1 MLVVTCN
8 RPGPGEATVAHAPTR
23 GIRAVTASWQ
33 HQSEWPG
40 SPEDVHS
47 ARDFV
52 VRCLTAHE
60 LTRYEPAVSLVA
72 SELCTNAVVH
82 ARTPFTVSLE
92 RRDLLLVMEI
102 RDGASATPAKDALA
116 DAEADSGRGLRLV
129 DAFSS
134 SWGVWRR
141 LDGKSVWATFTLR
154 PGELVPGDVYGF

>member
-1 MLVVTCN
+1 M
-8 RPGPGEATVAHAPTR
+8 
-23 GIRAVTASWQ
+23 
-33 HQSEWPG
+33 
-40 SPEDVHS
+40 HS
-47 ARDFV
+47 AREFV
-52 VRCLTAHE
+52 VQCLTEHA

-92 RRDLLLVMEI
+92 RRDHLLLMEI
-102 RDGASATPAKDALA
+102 RDGASAPPAGDALS
-116 DAEADSGRGLRLV
+116 DVEAEAGRGLRLV

-154 PGELVPGDVYGF
+154 SGELPPGDVYGF